1 MRKDI
6 PHDPVSINLD
16 IHELFPVRG
25 EPSTKIYMM
34 DYLEMG

>member
-16 IHELFPVRG
+16 IHELFPVR